1 LGVGQE
7 DKRAELFR
15 NIYSLYVKRSKVVH
29 GNEVVD
35 LGYTEI
41 HNLQENGGEAIKRLV
56 YIDKE
61 KKEFLELLDQSVYDE
76 KKREELNQMVNVA
89 IKKW

>member
-61 KKEFLELLDQSVYDE
+61 KKEFLELLDQRYMMKKNE
-76 KKREELNQMVNVA
+76 KS
-89 IKKW
+89 